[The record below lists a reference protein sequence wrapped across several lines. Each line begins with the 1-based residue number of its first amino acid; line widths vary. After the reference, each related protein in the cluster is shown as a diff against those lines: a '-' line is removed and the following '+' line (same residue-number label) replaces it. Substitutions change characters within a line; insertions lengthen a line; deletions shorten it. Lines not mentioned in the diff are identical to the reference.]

1 MSLAPVTVALDW
13 APNVNH
19 IGFYVAEARGDF
31 AAAGVTVTLL
41 PYADGGPK
49 PAARLVDGSADLAF
63 APSESIVSYARPR
76 PGTALK
82 PELVAVAAAAATDT
96 SAIVALAG
104 RDITRPRD
112 LDGKTYVS
120 YGARYEDEI
129 VRCMVRAD
137 GGTGNFNIAKPPF
150 STIPP
155 AVFRGEA
162 GFDAT
167 WVFMPHEGVAAA
179 RAGVSLVAWRPEDY
193 GVPYGYT
200 PVLLARRWA
209 AGTPPPEALRAVLS
223 AAAKGYEFVA
233 RAPAAE
239 VASLVSMTALGRAS
253 ESLEILTESITALAP
268 ALLDPAPG
276 SVWGTMQHGK
286 WTDFLAFLE
295 ARGLVEEGASSA
307 DAVARLFTNEALPAK
322 SV

>member
-19 IGFYVAEARGDF
+19 VGFYVAEARGDF
-31 AAAGVTVTLL
+31 AAAGVSVTLL

-63 APSESIVSYARPR
+63 APSESVVSYARPR
-76 PGTALK
+76 PGTDPK
-82 PELVAVAAAAATDT
+82 PELVAVAAAVASDT

-104 RDITRPRD
+104 RGIARPRD
-112 LDGKTYVS
+112 LDGKTYLS

-129 VRCMVRAD
+129 VRSMVRAD
-137 GGTGNFNIAKPPF
+137 GGKGNFDVANPPF

-162 GFDAT
+162 GCDAT
-167 WVFMPHEGVAAA
+167 WVFMPHEGIAAA

-209 AGTPPPEALRAVLS
+209 TGAPPPETLRAVLS
-223 AAAKGYEFVA
+223 AAAKGYEFAA
-233 RAPAAE
+233 RAPSAE
-239 VASLVSMTALGRAS
+239 VASLVSKTALGLAA
-253 ESLEILTESITALAP
+253 ESLEFLAESIAALAP
-268 ALLDPAPG
+268 ALLDATPG
-276 SVWGTMQHGK
+276 SVWGTMQQGK
-286 WTDFLAFLE
+286 WAGFLGFLE

-307 DAVARLFTNEALPAK
+307 DAVARLFTNEALPAQ